1 MMFAV
6 CSLSAPRLLLC
17 VSYGLWMAFLVV
29 HILVQFWPAYVRF
42 PVNFAKIRQCSKILL
57 LLDWRTDKRVID
69 FRRR

>member
-1 MMFAV
+1 
-6 CSLSAPRLLLC
+6 
-17 VSYGLWMAFLVV
+17 MAFLVV